1 MISIDKIKASVH
13 PKVIESIDKL
23 VQLNN
28 TEKLN
33 NWLMNCNIEIRDKK
47 ELKYTDKE
55 IYNLF
60 CEKYYLEMIL
70 QWNKNFIV
78 WYYIVINYNLPKR

>member
-1 MISIDKIKASVH
+1 
-13 PKVIESIDKL
+13 
-23 VQLNN
+23 
-28 TEKLN
+28 
-33 NWLMNCNIEIRDKK
+33 
-47 ELKYTDKE
+47 LKYTDKE